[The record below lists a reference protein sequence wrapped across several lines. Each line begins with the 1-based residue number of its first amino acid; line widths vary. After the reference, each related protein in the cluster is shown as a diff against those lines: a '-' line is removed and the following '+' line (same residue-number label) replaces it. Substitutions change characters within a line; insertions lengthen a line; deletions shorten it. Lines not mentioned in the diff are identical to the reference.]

1 MKLAASAALFA
12 TALVFFGGPSSAFT
26 TTSLTSSAIH
36 RRPAFTAS
44 SVILSAATGESTI
57 NDDDANFMTPSA
69 SSMSMFSRRS
79 LLSSAVAI
87 TASTS
92 LLSYPIYPASAAADD
107 AVSGTV
113 VVAGAT
119 GQTGKRILDR
129 LLSTSA
135 SSAKIIAGVRNVDK
149 AMNALSSSSSTVKDA
164 LANKAVEF
172 RSMDDTFN
180 FVSICSNAI
189 VYTVANDS
197 VESLASTLSSATSL
211 VIAIGFVPSNPLQ
224 MAKAAHEVDNLGTI
238 KLIDAAKASGTIN
251 KIVLITSILTNGRG
265 WGQEK
270 SPGFVMTNAFG
281 NVLDEKLVA
290 ENYLRNSGIDYT
302 IVRPGGLSS
311 KPPLGKLVVK
321 KEDTLNSGEISRDT
335 VANVCVAAL
344 TDKRV
349 SNTVLEIYEDDTA
362 DVTEFNGLQL

>member
-1 MKLAASAALFA
+1 MDPRLSVWGQGASAAADVRKSFWRQPFASLRLAHTSSYHSQNTMTMKLAASAALFA

-172 RSMDDTFN
+172 RSMDGEFT
-180 FVSICSNAI
+180 II
-189 VYTVANDS
+189 LIQY
-197 VESLASTLSSATSL
+197 L
-211 VIAIGFVPSNPLQ
+211 V
-224 MAKAAHEVDNLGTI
+224 H
-238 KLIDAAKASGTIN
+238 
-251 KIVLITSILTNGRG
+251 
-265 WGQEK
+265 
-270 SPGFVMTNAFG
+270 
-281 NVLDEKLVA
+281 
-290 ENYLRNSGIDYT
+290 
-302 IVRPGGLSS
+302 
-311 KPPLGKLVVK
+311 
-321 KEDTLNSGEISRDT
+321 
-335 VANVCVAAL
+335 
-344 TDKRV
+344 
-349 SNTVLEIYEDDTA
+349 
-362 DVTEFNGLQL
+362 